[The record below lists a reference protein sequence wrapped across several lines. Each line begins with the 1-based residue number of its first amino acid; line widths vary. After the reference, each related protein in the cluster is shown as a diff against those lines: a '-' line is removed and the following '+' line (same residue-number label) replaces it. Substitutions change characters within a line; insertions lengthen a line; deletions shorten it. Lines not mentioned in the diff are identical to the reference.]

1 MLNLRHVVCPHCG
14 ATNRIPADRPA
25 SEARC
30 GACHQS
36 LFDGHPAAV
45 NAAAFEKHRRNND
58 IPVLLDVW
66 APWCGPCRAM
76 APTFAAAAGELEP
89 HVRLLKLNADKTPDL
104 SNALGVRAIPTL
116 ILFRRGKEIAR
127 SAGAMSRPALVD
139 WTRRALAAAA

>member
-1 MLNLRHVVCPHCG
+1 
-14 ATNRIPADRPA
+14 
-25 SEARC
+25 
-30 GACHQS
+30 
-36 LFDGHPAAV
+36 
-45 NAAAFEKHRRNND
+45 
-58 IPVLLDVW
+58 
-66 APWCGPCRAM
+66 M

>member
-1 MLNLRHVVCPHCG
+1 MLIVCPHCLK
-14 ATNRIPADRPA
+14 ANRVPVERPA
-25 SEARC
+25 LAARC
-30 GACHQS
+30 GACAKP
-36 LFDGHPAAV
+36 LFERHPHEVDAL
-45 NAAAFEKHRRNND
+45 AFNRHREASE
-58 IPVLLDVW
+58 IPLLLDVW